1 MATTQV
7 EVSNIAMLRRGYDAF
22 NAGDM
27 HAVADLYAPDA
38 TWRGAPQAFGGDLS
52 GRDAIMEM
60 FAKMARETDNT
71 FRAVPT
77 AFAASGD
84 LVFVHMVVTGKR
96 QGRSL
101 ETEGVLVFRVT
112 QELIRDARLFDGDY
126 PATNAF
132 WS

>member
-7 EVSNIAMLRRGYDAF
+7 EVSNIAMIRRGYDAF
-22 NAGDM
+22 NAGDA
-27 HAVADLYAPDA
+27 HALSDLYAPDA
-38 TWRGAPQAFGGDLS
+38 TWRGAPAALGGDLS

-60 FAKMARETDNT
+60 FAKIARETDNT

-77 AFAASGD
+77 AYAAAGD

-101 ETEGVLVFRVT
+101 ESEGVLVFRVT
-112 QELIRDARLFDGDY
+112 QELIRDARLFDGD
-126 PATNAF
+126 PRATDAF
-132 WS
+132 WA